1 MTKTYTLTY
10 DYQELATVE
19 IDETPETAKLIEEM
33 VQFWM
38 NWERELREAHG
49 DYTNC
54 WLKKLAL
61 FILRYGRA
69 PDRDEGW
76 YPLDGSRGIV
86 AKHVFPFEFDA
97 DEIEIESV

>member
-38 NWERELREAHG
+38 NWDLELRLCHG
-49 DYTNC
+49 DYTKC
-54 WLKKLAL
+54 WLRKLAM

-69 PDRDEGW
+69 PSNDEGW
-76 YPLDGSRGIV
+76 SLLDGTQGITV
-86 AKHVFPFEFDA
+86 KHVTPFEFDA
-97 DEIEIESV
+97 YDIEIESV